1 MDLLYVQE
9 RREWRNWLRK
19 NAAKSVEIWLVY
31 YKKHSGQP
39 TISYEDAVL
48 EALCFGWI
56 DGKIQ
61 RLDEARYAQ
70 RFTPRKQDSRWS
82 ASNIQRVERLIAEK
96 KMTPAGLAVYR
107 SDRRQETPP
116 KPTKLPSELEQRF
129 KQKFEAWENFQN
141 FPPHYR
147 RLMIGWVAS
156 AQKEE
161 TRIRRLKKLID
172 FSARNERIPLM

>member
-1 MDLLYVQE
+1 MDLLYVKE

-61 RLDEARYAQ
+61 RLDEAR
-70 RFTPRKQDSRWS
+70 
-82 ASNIQRVERLIAEK
+82 
-96 KMTPAGLAVYR
+96 
-107 SDRRQETPP
+107 
-116 KPTKLPSELEQRF
+116 
-129 KQKFEAWENFQN
+129 
-141 FPPHYR
+141 
-147 RLMIGWVAS
+147 
-156 AQKEE
+156 
-161 TRIRRLKKLID
+161 
-172 FSARNERIPLM
+172 